1 MNESLVTIGR
11 VLKPIGLQGEVKV
24 ALLTDSPGRF
34 DNLESVV
41 VPRTEGDLL
50 HLRIAGVRHG
60 APFVY
65 LTFVGLSN
73 IAQVTHLRGVLLQV
87 PVSERVSLPEGRYF
101 HSELLGL
108 EVCTVK
114 GVSLGRISNII
125 ETGSRDVL
133 VVSDGQGEFL
143 IPAHPKFVM
152 EVDLARKRMVID
164 PVEGLLDL

>member
-1 MNESLVTIGR
+1 MNEPLVTIGR
-11 VLKPIGLQGEVKV
+11 VLKPLGLQGEVKI
-24 ALLTDSPGRF
+24 ALLTDSPERF
-34 DNLESVV
+34 DDLKAVILQ
-41 VPRTEGDLL
+41 RTEGDLL
-50 HLRIAGVRHG
+50 HLRVARVRHG

-65 LTFVGLSN
+65 LSFVGLGSV
-73 IAQVTHLRGVLLQV
+73 AEVVHLRGALVQI

-108 EVCTVK
+108 EVCTTK

-133 VVSDGQGEFL
+133 VVTEGQGEFL